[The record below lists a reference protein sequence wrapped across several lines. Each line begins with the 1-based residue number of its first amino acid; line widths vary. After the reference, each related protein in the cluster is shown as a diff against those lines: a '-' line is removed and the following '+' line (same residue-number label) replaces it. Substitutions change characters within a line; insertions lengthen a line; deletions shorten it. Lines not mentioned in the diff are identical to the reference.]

1 MTTPDD
7 CGASRAAPSPLP
19 AGQMFAPGSELLL
32 ADKYEASAVAG
43 YALDSTGGGEQLV
56 VHCSF
61 EGRRNRSTERAAV
74 TVALSPLDALLLL
87 DQLLK
92 AYGTIERRAAAIG
105 SSL

>member
-1 MTTPDD
+1 MTTSDQS
-7 CGASRAAPSPLP
+7 GAGLADVPPLP
-19 AGQMFAPGSELLL
+19 AGQMFAPGSDLIL
-32 ADKYEASAVAG
+32 AEKYEASAVSG
-43 YALDSTGGGEQLV
+43 YALDGDGGEQLV